1 MNRELH
7 KFMKDLKM
15 ARKYLNHQQVLTFK
29 GQAVAGD
36 IEGARKGLIK
46 TMGREFA

>member
-1 MNRELH
+1 MNMELQ
-7 KFMKDLKM
+7 KFMKDLKI
-15 ARKYLNHQQVLTFK
+15 ARKYLNRQQVLTLK